1 MSSIGFERTDA
12 LARPRTQ
19 GRLGAATAGVR
30 RFIRYKPLGAIGAII
45 LLGYVFVALL
55 APAIAPHDP
64 YTIQDDATFMSPS
77 REFLMGTDNFGRD
90 VFSRVLYGAR
100 ISLYVGLLSVGIGT
114 TLGLVVGLTSG
125 YYGGRFDFVAQRV
138 VDMFQSF
145 PALILALA
153 VVAALGASINNVV
166 VAIAAVT
173 WPGASRVIR
182 SGVLSLRQTTYVEA
196 ARALGCSHLRI
207 LARHILPNV
216 IPVYIVLVTA
226 YLGTAITTEAS
237 LSFLGLGTPPPT
249 PSWGAML
256 SGAAQRYATVAPWM
270 AIFPGLA
277 LSLAVFAF
285 NFVGDALRDVL
296 DPRLRGR

>member
-1 MSSIGFERTDA
+1 MSGIGLNTSEA
-12 LARPRTQ
+12 VAGPPRTA
-19 GRLGAATAGVR
+19 RRTSLAAPVLRFAR
-30 RFIRYKPLGAIGAII
+30 RKPLGAVGACI
-45 LLGYVFVALL
+45 LGLYVVVALL

-64 YTIQDDATFMSPS
+64 NAVRDEVVLVSPG
-77 REFLMGTDNFGRD
+77 REFIMGTDNFGRD
-90 VFSRVLYGAR
+90 VFSRVIYGAR
-100 ISLYVGLLSVGIGT
+100 ISLYVGLLSVGLGT
-114 TLGLVVGLTSG
+114 TVGLVVGLASA
-125 YYGGRFDFVAQRV
+125 YYGGRFDFMLQRV

-153 VVAALGASINNVV
+153 VVAALGASMNNVA

-196 ARALGCSHLRI
+196 ARALGCSNLRI

-216 IPVYIVLVTA
+216 MPIYIVLVTA
-226 YLGTAITTEAS
+226 YLGSAIITEAS

-270 AIFPGLA
+270 AIFPGIA

-285 NFVGDALRDVL
+285 NFLGDALRDVL
-296 DPRLRGR
+296 DPRLRGH